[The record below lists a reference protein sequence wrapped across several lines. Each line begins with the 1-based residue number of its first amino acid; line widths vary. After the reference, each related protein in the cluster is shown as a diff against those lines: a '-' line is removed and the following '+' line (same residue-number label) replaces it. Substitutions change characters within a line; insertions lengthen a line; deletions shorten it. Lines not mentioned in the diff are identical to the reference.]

1 MSFRAPVRDLAFA
14 LSAVGHDALIARA
27 YPDLDADTVAAVL
40 EAAGS
45 FTTDVL
51 APLNRKGDIEGAR
64 YENGVVTAAPGFADA
79 YRQFV
84 AGGWNSL
91 SADPQFGGQGL
102 SKAMELAVFEM
113 VHASNMA
120 FGLCPMLTQGAI
132 EALILHGTARQ
143 KALVLPKLVSGEW
156 TGAMCLTEPQAGSD
170 LAALTTMARPDGNGG
185 YTLSGQKIFITW
197 GDHDAAENI
206 CHLII
211 ARTPD
216 APPGVKGISLFLASK
231 YALKDDGSLGARNDF
246 RPASIEHK
254 LGIHG
259 SPTCV
264 MLYEGAKAE
273 LVGELGQGLAHMF
286 VMMNAARLQVGVQG
300 VAIAERAFQQALAFS
315 QERRQGKAVWSGDY
329 PSEIWGHPDVRRMLM
344 LMKAKTEAARAI
356 CLTTGVLAD
365 IAKLADTEQERAA
378 ARARQELLTPI
389 AKAWSTDVG
398 VEVASLGVQ
407 VHGGMGF
414 IEETGAAQ
422 HYRDA
427 RIAPIYEGTNGI
439 QAIDLVGRKVGM
451 ADGGVM
457 KALTAELA
465 LTAEQ
470 LTEVPDLAP
479 VGRRLAAGVGA
490 LERATDWLLAHRGP
504 DSLAA
509 ATPYLKLAGDVIGG
523 AMLGRQALMAAMAAE
538 AVGGSDDPWLK
549 SKAALARLFAGQVLA
564 QAPGIAEGLT
574 DGAADL
580 ETTAFAA
587 LTA

>member
-1 MSFRAPVRDLAFA
+1 MTFRAPVRDLAFA
-14 LSAVGHDALIARA
+14 LSAVGHDALIAQA

-40 EAAGS
+40 EAAGA
-45 FTTDVL
+45 FATDML
-51 APLNRKGDIEGAR
+51 APLNRKGDTEGAR

-79 YRQFV
+79 YRAFV
-84 AGGWNSL
+84 ADGWNSL
-91 SADPQFGGQGL
+91 SAPPEHGGQGL

-113 VHASNMA
+113 VHAANMA

-132 EALILHGTARQ
+132 EALSLHGTERQ
-143 KALVLPKLVSGEW
+143 KRLVLPKLVSGEW

-170 LAALTTMARPDGNGG
+170 LAALTSMARPDGKGG
-185 YTLSGQKIFITW
+185 YLLSGQKIFITW
-197 GDHDAAENI
+197 GDHDAADNI

-216 APPGVKGISLFLASK
+216 APPGVKGISLFLANK
-231 YALKDDGSLGARNDF
+231 FEVKDDGGLGGRNDF
-246 RPASIEHK
+246 RPGSIEHK

-264 MLYEGAKAE
+264 MLYENAQAE
-273 LVGELGQGLAHMF
+273 LVGELGQGLPHMF

-315 QERRQGKAVWSGDY
+315 QERKQGRTAWEADGTIY
-329 PSEIWGHPDVRRMLM
+329 GHPDVRRTLM
-344 LMKAKTEAARAI
+344 LMKAKIEAARAI

-365 IAKLADTEQERAA
+365 LGRLAGTEDERAA

-389 AKAWSTDVG
+389 AKAWSTDIG
-398 VEVASLGVQ
+398 VEVASMGVQ

-439 QAIDLVGRKVGM
+439 QAIDLVGRKLRM
-451 ADGGVM
+451 DDGAAM
-457 KALTAELA
+457 RSLCAEMALTAERLGA
-465 LTAEQ
+465 VA
-470 LTEVPDLAP
+470 DLAG
-479 VGRRLAAGVGA
+479 VGRRLAAGVAA
-490 LERATDWLLAHRGP
+490 LERATDWVLANGGAA
-504 DSLAA
+504 SLTA

-523 AMLGRQALMAAMAAE
+523 AMLGRQALAAA
-538 AVGGSDDPWLK
+538 GQDDPWMK
-549 SKAALARLFAGQVLA
+549 SKGALARLYASQVLA
-564 QAPGIAEGLT
+564 LAPGQADGLT
-574 DGAADL
+574 DDAGDL
-580 ETTAFAA
+580 ETTPAAA
-587 LTA
+587 LAS

>member
-1 MSFRAPVRDLAFA
+1 MTFRAPVRDIAFA
-14 LSAVGHDALIARA
+14 LETVGHPALLARA
-27 YPDLDADTVAAVL
+27 FPDLDGDTVAAVL

-45 FTTDVL
+45 FAEAEL
-51 APLNRKGDIEGAR
+51 APLNRRGDQEGAR
-64 YENGVVTAAPGFADA
+64 YENGRVTAAPGFAEA
-79 YRQFV
+79 YKAFA

-91 SADPQFGGQGL
+91 SADPEFGGQGL
-102 SKAMELAVFEM
+102 SKALELSVFEM
-113 VHASNMA
+113 VHAANMA
-120 FGLCPMLTQGAI
+120 FGLCPMLTQAAI
-132 EALILHGTARQ
+132 EALAQHGTDRQ
-143 KALVLPKLVSGEW
+143 KQLVLPKLVSGEW

-185 YTLSGQKIFITW
+185 YRLHGQKIFITW
-197 GDHDAAENI
+197 GDHDAADNI
-206 CHLII
+206 CHLVI

-231 YALKDDGSLGARNDF
+231 FLLDEDGKLGARNDF
-246 RPASIEHK
+246 RPGSIEHK

-264 MLYEGAKAE
+264 MLYEGAQAE
-273 LVGELGQGLAHMF
+273 LVGELGQGLPHMF

-315 QERRQGKAVWSGDY
+315 QERRQGRAVWSGDY
-329 PSEIWGHPDVRRMLM
+329 PAAIYDHPDVRRTLM
-344 LMKAKTEAARAI
+344 LMKAKIEAARAI

-365 IAKLADTEQERAA
+365 LARLADGEEQRAA

-439 QAIDLVGRKVGM
+439 QANDLVGRKVGM
-451 ADGGVM
+451 AGGAVM
-457 KALTAELA
+457 GELCAEMLLTAQTLTENPELAIVGKRLAQGAAALEHATGWVMAHGGPDALT
-465 LTAEQ
+465 
-470 LTEVPDLAP
+470 
-479 VGRRLAAGVGA
+479 
-490 LERATDWLLAHRGP
+490 
-504 DSLAA
+504 A
-509 ATPYLKLAGDVIGG
+509 ATPYLKLAGDVVGG
-523 AMLGRQALMAAMAAE
+523 WMLGRQALAAA
-538 AVGGSDDPWLK
+538 GSDDPWLK
-549 SKAALARLFAGQVLA
+549 GKAALARLYSGQVLSL
-564 QAPGIAEGLT
+564 APGLAEGLT
-574 DGAADL
+574 DGAGDL
-580 ETTAFAA
+580 EATSAAA
-587 LTA
+587 LAG